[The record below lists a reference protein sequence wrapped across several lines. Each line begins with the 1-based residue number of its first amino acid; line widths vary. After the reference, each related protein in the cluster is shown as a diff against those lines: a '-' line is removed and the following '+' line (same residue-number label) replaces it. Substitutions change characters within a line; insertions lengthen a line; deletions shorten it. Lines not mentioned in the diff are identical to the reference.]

1 MSQKGKKRKP
11 TRKEIDNAIQ
21 GIWKS
26 MQFIGEKLNYLDSIV
41 ASVEKG
47 LELYIKF
54 KGDEKK
60 FMKEVKEYNE
70 KQAELEKKEKEKV
83 AKKEETS

>member
-1 MSQKGKKRKP
+1 MTQKGKRGKP

-54 KGDEKK
+54 KGDEEK

>member
-1 MSQKGKKRKP
+1 MSQKGKKKKP

-54 KGDEKK
+54 KGDEEK

>member
-1 MSQKGKKRKP
+1 MSQKGKRGKP

-54 KGDEKK
+54 KGDEEK
-60 FMKEVKEYNE
+60 FMNEVKEYNE